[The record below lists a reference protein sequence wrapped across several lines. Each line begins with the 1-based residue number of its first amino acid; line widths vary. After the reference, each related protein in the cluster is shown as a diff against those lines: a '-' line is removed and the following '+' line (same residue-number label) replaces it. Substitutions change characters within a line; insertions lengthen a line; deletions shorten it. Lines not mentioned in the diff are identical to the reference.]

1 MRKTTIL
8 TIALLVALPA
18 AMVFAGPVMKA
29 YLCRTDDGGDMLRGK
44 IKIKADREGEL
55 HLFSVQIKRAD
66 AGEYAVWL
74 VDPDSED
81 ETEIGTIDVDEGDHS
96 GKLKF
101 NTKRGDEIDADPV
114 GKRLEVRY
122 GEDGTVLTAMV
133 PDPEAPKV
141 KGNAKAKLSP
151 PEFEPL
157 NGKAKGFV
165 QLKAGNG
172 AHFLKVVV
180 QKAESGTWAVLIDS
194 EKVGEIVIADGESS
208 GSWMANDKKGDP
220 VPTGADCFEDLIGLD
235 IEIQNGEGDVLLTGT
250 IPSFEKKGGPK
261 K

>member
-18 AMVFAGPVMKA
+18 AMVMAGPVMKA
-29 YLCRTDDGGDMLRGK
+29 YLCRTDAGGDTMRGK
-44 IKIKADREGEL
+44 VKIKANRDGDL
-55 HLFSVQIKRAD
+55 HLFSVQIKNAD
-66 AGEYAVWL
+66 AGDYDVYL
-74 VDPDSED
+74 VDSED
-81 ETEIGTIDVDEGDHS
+81 VETDIGDISVADGEDS

-101 NTKRGDEIDADPV
+101 NMKRGDVLDVDPV
-114 GKRLEVRY
+114 GQTVEIRS
-122 GEDGTVLTAMV
+122 GEDTLLTAKV
-133 PDPEAPKV
+133 PDPTAPKV
-141 KGNAKAKLSP
+141 KGNAKSKLAP
-151 PEFEPL
+151 PEIDPL
-157 NGKAKGFV
+157 DEKAKGFV

-180 QKAESGTWAVLIDS
+180 QKAGSGTWAVMVDS
-194 EKVGEIVIADGESS
+194 EKVGEIVIADGDNS

-220 VPTGADCFEDLIGLD
+220 IPTGADCFEDLIGLD
-235 IEIQNGEGDVLLTGT
+235 IEIVDGEGAVLLEGT